1 MPETVSVMDAYL
13 YGDYVYY
20 YLPNNKIDGWGA
32 LLALESNGI
41 TDYIPDYPATNL
53 SQKTYGEILTNING
67 VPVTSLGHFI
77 DSYDLD
83 ATPCFAHCTEIS
95 TAGPEERQDVTIPNT
110 ITSMVGTFE
119 GCTSLGIVIIPE
131 GVTDITS
138 ICNGCEKLAW
148 VLIPSTVTS
157 IGKYAFNGCAGLY
170 HMQFSGTVEQWNALP
185 KGEGWNAGTVSLT
198 QVKCS
203 DGTVSLV

>member
-1 MPETVSVMDAYL
+1 MPETVSEMDAYL

-20 YLPNNKIDGWGA
+20 YMPNNKTDGWGA
-32 LLALESNGI
+32 MLALEEKGI
-41 TDYIPDYPATNL
+41 LNYIPNYPVTNL
-53 SQKTYGEILTNING
+53 NKKSYGEILTNING

-77 DSYDLD
+77 DSDNLD
-83 ATPCFAHCTEIS
+83 AMPCFANCTEIS

-148 VLIPSTVTS
+148 VLIPSTVTN
-157 IGKYAFNGCAGLY
+157 IGARAF
-170 HMQFSGTVEQWNALP
+170 
-185 KGEGWNAGTVSLT
+185 
-198 QVKCS
+198 
-203 DGTVSLV
+203 